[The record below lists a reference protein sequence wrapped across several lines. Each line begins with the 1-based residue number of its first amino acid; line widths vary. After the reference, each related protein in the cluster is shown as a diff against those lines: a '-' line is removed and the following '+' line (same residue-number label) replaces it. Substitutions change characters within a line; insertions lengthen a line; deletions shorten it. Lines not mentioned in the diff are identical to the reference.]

1 MKLSCVFTLALIPA
15 SAAFAPVGLKSSTS
29 RTDSSLNGFLSNL
42 FRDRSDDKEEQSK
55 QHSVRLIDSIAK
67 GLERLTGE
75 ETEPALISKPKNV
88 VEGNFKYM
96 PTKEMTGVETHIC
109 RIAATMAQQCY
120 EIQDDKKDNFKL
132 STKDHEV
139 EIVLMTKQG
148 TFRPT
153 NPTFGAA
160 VCGDTMILAWRGTN
174 PNGAPMDLINDIA
187 FSPCANMAW
196 RDHGK
201 TLKLQ
206 GAMTS
211 LCAND
216 ITTYEET
223 IIAECKKRGIKEIVT
238 TGHSLGGGLGQ
249 IAHTILRAQMQ
260 QESSPWSDL
269 NGDVNVRSVVFSA
282 PMTTVVLDEYTEK
295 SEQFMEEI
303 NENSC
308 ILILSND
315 PVPRAYGYLTFLED
329 LADDIIPYLSSTV
342 ASKLPVPNFFLQRT
356 LDKFMKDK
364 KVGLLGG
371 DLFMDLISVMEE
383 YVHPGN
389 IVYYESPESRPR
401 VLDDRGFAY
410 GGQEGDTFR
419 SVPYKAE
426 RKVNPLDVGMGW
438 HNDIVKAPGLA
449 YDDSVLH

>member
-1 MKLSCVFTLALIPA
+1 MKLSCVVALALIPA
-15 SAAFAPVGLKSSTS
+15 SAAFAPVGLKSSTA

-42 FRDRSDDKEEQSK
+42 FRDRSVDKEEQSK
-55 QHSVRLIDSIAK
+55 RHSSRLVESIKK
-67 GLERLTGE
+67 GMELLTKE
-75 ETEPALISKPKNV
+75 ETEPAVVAKPRNV
-88 VEGNFKYM
+88 VKGNFKYM

-109 RIAATMAQQCY
+109 RLAATMAQQCY
-120 EIQDDKKDNFKL
+120 DIQNDKKDCFKL

-139 EIVLMTKQG
+139 ENIVMTKQG
-148 TFRPT
+148 KFRPT
-153 NPTFGAA
+153 SPTFGAA

-174 PNGAPMDLINDIA
+174 PDGAPMDVISDMA

-196 RDHGK
+196 RDHAK

-216 ITTYEET
+216 IATHEET

-238 TGHSLGGGLGQ
+238 TGHSLGGGIGQ
-249 IAHTILRAQMQ
+249 VAHTMLRAQIQ
-260 QESSPWSDL
+260 DESSPWSEL

-282 PMTTVVLDEYTEK
+282 PMTTVVLDEYSEKTE
-295 SEQFMEEI
+295 EFMEDI

-308 ILILSND
+308 NLIFSND
-315 PVPRAYGYLTFLED
+315 VVPRGYGYMSFVND
-329 LADDIIPYLSSTV
+329 LVDDALPYLAGMG
-342 ASKLPVPNFFLQRT
+342 ASKIPVPNFLIKRQLDHFLE
-356 LDKFMKDK
+356 DKV
-364 KVGLLGG
+364 VGLLKNELFD
-371 DLFMDLISVMEE
+371 DLLSVMGEF
-383 YVHPGN
+383 VHPGK
-389 IVYYESPESRPR
+389 IVHYATPESKPR

-419 SVPYKAE
+419 SVTYKAE
-426 RKVNPLDVGMGW
+426 RKVNPIEEIMDW
-438 HNDIVKAPGLA
+438 HMQIIQGPGLA